1 VIRLFV
7 NKLLNTLSFIKTY
20 PSDMEEKLSL
30 KTSIKTPKRSQL
42 IYCQIRIGL
51 RSNNLTNMHFKKEIN
66 IRTIS
71 TSSSELEPVLIYTNP
86 DEHKGLIA
94 TQNKGKSG
102 VYRWVHK
109 DSGKSYV
116 GSSSMLSDRFRRY
129 FNHSYLSSSKRGA
142 SLICKALLKYGYAGF
157 RLEILEYCP
166 RAIVLN
172 REQFYMDKLNPEYNI
187 LKIAGSNLGYKHSEA
202 SLKLMSDASK
212 SRNESEEVLKFKREV
227 MLGRKLSK
235 DHLEGMI
242 KNNPFRVPI
251 ILSNI
256 ESGENKEFT
265 SMIQA
270 ALFLGVHMTT
280 VKRYLVNNKPCK
292 GYMITKAL
300 SSKLDDYSSP
310 SSLTNS
316 WQAVELTNSVT
327 GITKQF
333 STMRAAYQFLGV
345 SPRRLSNYF
354 KNNNSL
360 STNGQVST
368 IKGYIV
374 SKLDSVNQNCKS
386 IEVTNTQTNEVINYS
401 SISLAGEALGIP
413 QAAISVYLSRKRTT
427 PFRGIYLFKLV

>member
-1 VIRLFV
+1 MIRLFV
-7 NKLLNTLSFIKTY
+7 NKLLNILSFIKTY

-30 KTSIKTPKRSQL
+30 KTSVYNPKRFHR
-42 IYCQIRIGL
+42 IHCQKRIGL
-51 RSNNLTNMHFKKEIN
+51 TSTNLNNTHFKWERN

-94 TQNKGKSG
+94 KQNKGKSG
-102 VYRWVHK
+102 VYRWVNK

-116 GSSSMLSDRFRRY
+116 GSSSMLNDRFRRY

-142 SLICKALLKYGYAGF
+142 SLICKALLKYGYGGF

-166 RAIVLN
+166 SSIVLD
-172 REQFYMDKLNPEYNI
+172 REQFYIDQLNPEYNI
-187 LKIAGSNLGYKHSEA
+187 LKIAGSNLGYKHSED

-212 SRNESEEVLKFKREV
+212 TRNESEEVLKFKREI

-235 DHLEGMI
+235 DHLDGMAN
-242 KNNPFRVPI
+242 NNPFRVSI

-256 ESGENKEFT
+256 ETGKKKEFT
-265 SMIQA
+265 SLTQA

-280 VKRYLVNNKPCK
+280 VKRYLVNNKPYK
-292 GYMITKAL
+292 GYMITRAT
-300 SSKLDDYSSP
+300 SSLDSSSA

-316 WQAVELTNSVT
+316 SQAVELTDSVT

-333 STMRAAYQFLGV
+333 STMKAAYQFLGI
-345 SPRRLSNYF
+345 SPRRLSNYL
-354 KNNNSL
+354 KNNK

-368 IKGYIV
+368 IKGYTI
-374 SKLDSVNQNCKS
+374 SKLELIKQNNCKT
-386 IEVTNTQTNEVINYS
+386 IEVTNVQTNEVINYS
-401 SISLAGEALGIP
+401 SISSAGEALGIS
-413 QAAISVYLSRKRTT
+413 QSSISVYLSRKRTT
-427 PFRGIYLFKLV
+427 PFKGIYLFKLV